1 MKMCSVL
8 MMATAES
15 FDSTQPL
22 FLTTFINAPWK
33 REKLLFHTFV
43 ETPLRSAGPNILLNN
58 ARSLIPCR
66 AGRS

>member
-1 MKMCSVL
+1 MKMFSVL
-8 MMATAES
+8 IMMATAES

-43 ETPLRSAGPNILLNN
+43 ETPWGGGALVWTYF
-58 ARSLIPCR
+58 
-66 AGRS
+66 